1 LSGKAPTLVQ
11 HSKPLPSGPQE
22 AGHTGN
28 SIRSVVSS
36 RSVCDS
42 DSMREAVGTTLL
54 SVSSRIIGEDEELL
68 LLLCFFSSGGYDE
81 LLWL

>member
-54 SVSSRIIGEDEELL
+54 LFLL
-68 LLLCFFSSGGYDE
+68 LLLLLLSLTLTSTEEEEEDASS
-81 LLWL
+81 LL